1 MCAKCQNERL
11 MVLAASP
18 HVCAQNRRLLKNV
31 LWVPVHIIFILSRAS
46 VVKLIRNHKGSK

>member
-18 HVCAQNRRLLKNV
+18 HVYAQNRRLLKNV
-31 LWVPVHIIFILSRAS
+31 LWVPVHIIFILSRAN
-46 VVKLIRNHKGSK
+46 VVKLIRNHEGSK